1 MLISLNNVPKIYSFR
16 FETHCPAIHT
26 FLVGFAIMCKQFVVL
41 PSSALGSC
49 GDSQINKYTSL
60 CSSLTAWLCV
70 NLAPVEAQKWEPFPP
85 CLEVREFVLARR
97 SNAVTQ
103 RPQK

>member
-26 FLVGFAIMCKQFVVL
+26 FLVGFAIMCKQFVVV

-49 GDSQINKYTSL
+49 GDSQINKNTSL
-60 CSSLTAWLCV
+60 CSSLTTWLCV

-103 RPQK
+103 